1 MTHLSSFRLINQFAL
16 QEISVFCDLLNGEEL
31 AVFADDVTY
40 KNPYCYKCWENHQ
53 NSSIIK
59 KLRKQKGKYHHLL
72 NLKSRINHSFTG
84 W

>member
-1 MTHLSSFRLINQFAL
+1 M
-16 QEISVFCDLLNGEEL
+16 FCDLLNGEEL

-59 KLRKQKGKYHHLL
+59 KLRKQKGDL
-72 NLKSRINHSFTG
+72 
-84 W
+84 

>member
-1 MTHLSSFRLINQFAL
+1 M
-16 QEISVFCDLLNGEEL
+16 FCDLLNGEEL

-59 KLRKQKGKYHHLL
+59 KLRKQKGKGQLL
-72 NLKSRINHSFTG
+72 NILKR
-84 W
+84 